1 MDNIE
6 AGTCQICT
14 FMFDSETHL
23 PLSLSCGHSFCKECL
38 KTFTSKLKHARLQYN
53 SMPNDRTLHALEEAK
68 MCPMRCPNAFYRD
81 SVDELNVNKSVLETI
96 KIFNL

>member
-1 MDNIE
+1 
-6 AGTCQICT
+6 
-14 FMFDSETHL
+14 
-23 PLSLSCGHSFCKECL
+23 
-38 KTFTSKLKHARLQYN
+38 
-53 SMPNDRTLHALEEAK
+53 MPNDRTLHALEEAK